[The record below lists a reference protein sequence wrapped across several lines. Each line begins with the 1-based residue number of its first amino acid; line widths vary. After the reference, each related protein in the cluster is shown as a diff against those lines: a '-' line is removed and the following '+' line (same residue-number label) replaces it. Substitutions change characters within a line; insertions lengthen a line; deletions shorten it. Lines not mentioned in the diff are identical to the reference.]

1 MLVLLVQKDSTL
13 TTSKKKNLLSVER
26 TQASSREELHPNLL
40 HIKEQ
45 IITILPA

>member
-13 TTSKKKNLLSVER
+13 TMSRKNLLSVER

-45 IITILPA
+45 ITILPA